1 MSGVGDHDDGHF
13 DVVVI
18 GSGAGGGTLAHALAP
33 TGARI
38 LLVERGHMLPSEPQ
52 NWDPAAVW
60 QEKRYRPEER
70 WLDRRGRPFLPFVH
84 YVVGG
89 NTKFW
94 GSVLYRLRRDDFE
107 EVEHADGISPAWPI
121 DYDTLAPWYDAAER
135 LYHVHGE
142 VGDDPTDEDRPPY
155 PYPPVPHEQPIA
167 ELAEQLREQGLH
179 PTTLPLGMVS
189 PGESG
194 GCQLCSTCNSFPCRI
209 RAKSDADTRCVEPA
223 LTWPNVTLWTGA
235 RALRLHT
242 DSSGDRVVAADVDRD
257 GTRVRVTADTFVVS
271 AGAANSAALLLSSA
285 NDRHPDGL
293 ANSSGLVGRRYMA
306 HLSTML
312 EAVHPFRVNP
322 TVFQKTVA
330 INDFYRA
337 GQGRPFPL
345 GHLQSQ
351 GRAHGPIVQAAV
363 PVLPRKLCDAV
374 VRRGVDWLAMSEDL
388 PRESNRVTVEAD
400 GRIRLHYR
408 PNNLAPHRRL
418 VREARR
424 MFHRAG
430 YWPVVSWSFNVQ
442 NTTHQCGTLVFGT
455 DPRTSVLDPWCR
467 SHDVENLFV
476 VDASFFPSSAAVNP
490 GLTII
495 AQALRVAD
503 HVARH
508 ELGRPLTRDTSAS
521 AGPDLA
527 TDTSVDPSSDP
538 SSDPSTDPTLDPTLT

>member
-1 MSGVGDHDDGHF
+1 MSATTETEHF
-13 DVVVI
+13 DVVII
-18 GSGAGGGTLAHALAP
+18 GTGAGGGTMAHALSS

-38 LLVERGHMLPSEPQ
+38 LVLERGQAVPQ
-52 NWDPAAVW
+52 EAENWDPAAVW
-60 QEKRYRPEER
+60 QQQRYRPAER

-107 EVEHADGISPAWPI
+107 EVEHADGVSPAWPI
-121 DYDTLAPWYDAAER
+121 DYATLAPWYDAAER

-142 VGDDPTDEDRPPY
+142 VDGDPTEVPRSAF
-155 PYPPVPHEQPIA
+155 PYPPVRHEPAIA
-167 ELAEQLREQGLH
+167 ELVAQLRDQGLH
-179 PTTLPLGMVS
+179 PTALPLGMVS
-189 PGESG
+189 PGEPG

-209 RAKSDADTRCVEPA
+209 RAKSDADTMCIEPA
-223 LTWPNVTLWTGA
+223 TGSDNVTLWTGA
-235 RALRLHT
+235 RALRLVT
-242 DSSGDRVVAADVDRD
+242 DASGGRVVAAEVLR
-257 GTRVRVTADTFVVS
+257 GGRRVRVTGDTFVVS
-271 AGAANSAALLLSSA
+271 CGAVNSAALLLRSA
-285 NDRHPDGL
+285 TDRHPDGL

-306 HLSTML
+306 HLSTMM
-312 EAVHPFRVNP
+312 EAVHPWRVNP

-330 INDFYRA
+330 VNDFYRA
-337 GQGRPFPL
+337 GHGRPYPL

-363 PVLPRKLCDAV
+363 PVLPRKFCDAV

-388 PRESNRVTVEAD
+388 PRESNRVTLESD
-400 GRIRLHYR
+400 GRIRLTYR
-408 PNNLAPHRRL
+408 PNNLGPHREL

-424 MFHRAG
+424 MFRRAG
-430 YWPVVSWSFNVQ
+430 YWPVITWSFNVR

-508 ELGRPLTRDTSAS
+508 DLHLDRGHDRGTDLTHDLT
-521 AGPDLA
+521 PDLN
-527 TDTSVDPSSDP
+527 
-538 SSDPSTDPTLDPTLT
+538 